1 MNDTQFIE
9 GLKQVPDEVLSKIML
24 SMPWQYDVD
33 TNTARDPDGFDHPF
47 AAGKEDSGNTREF
60 LQKVCWNKFQQNPQ
74 INTAVRGLVGR
85 LTGDGFETSSSIYK
99 IQREIEG
106 VELDP
111 RNRLY
116 NFWPKYVGRSVIE
129 GELFLSVTL
138 HSDGFTEI
146 DYIDPSTIGDGGTE
160 DSGII
165 FHPRKTLMP
174 LFYNIALDGG
184 KKEQVPS
191 IFIARYPELIGVAK
205 SSKEFKPS
213 LQEKSRKKIYQPFRG
228 YFRFIVSWDKGFVT
242 RRAISYLR
250 TTIQW
255 LNHYED
261 LKKYEIDHKKS
272 SGAYAWVFSFDDVVS
287 FRLWLSLSDEDR
299 KKTAVMQKMTPGS
312 RLFLPPGMT
321 LEAKNP
327 SLTAIRDQDTDIL
340 QMVVSGLNEG
350 SDVTTGTPSGSFSS
364 VKATR
369 GPMSDRISDEIAYFR
384 RFLQYDFWG
393 SIFFL
398 KSTINKFPA
407 TFKVTE
413 AIDYKIISKV
423 VPADKEKGEDFAET
437 KYHSEPIFEE
447 VDRRPEELI
456 DISFPVSETTDYE
469 GRARAFLGVKH
480 GPIAETLG
488 VPNEDVCKKLGGG
501 NYRRM
506 RLRKATEDRMFPK
519 LIYNVD
525 AESLQEKVEA
535 EPPKDRK
542 TDTKKTDTKKGG
554 KDNG

>member
-1 MNDTQFIE
+1 MDQTQFVE
-9 GLKQVPDEVLSKIML
+9 GLKQVPDEVLSKIMF
-24 SMPWQYDVD
+24 SMPWQYDVE
-33 TNTARDPDGFDHPF
+33 TATTRDPDGFDSPF
-47 AAGKEDSGNTREF
+47 ITGKEDTGNTREL

-85 LTGDGFETSSSIYK
+85 LAGEGFESSSSVYK
-99 IQREIEG
+99 IQREIENI
-106 VELDP
+106 EQDP

-116 NFWPKYVGRSVIE
+116 NFWPKYVGRSIIE
-129 GELFLSVTL
+129 GELFQSLTL
-138 HSDGFTEI
+138 HTDGFVEV
-146 DYIDPSTIGDGGTE
+146 DFIDPSTIGDGGTE
-160 DSGII
+160 DTGII
-165 FHPRKTLMP
+165 FHPKKTLMP
-174 LFYNIALDGG
+174 LFYNIKIDGG
-184 KKEQVPS
+184 DKEQVPS
-191 IFIARYPELIGVAK
+191 IFIARYPELISVAK
-205 SSKEFKPS
+205 ESKEFKPK
-213 LQEKSRKKIYQPFRG
+213 LQNRSRKNAYQPFRG

-272 SGAYAWVFSFDDVVS
+272 SGAYAWVFTFEDVVA
-287 FRLWLSLSDEDR
+287 FRLWLSLSDDDR

-312 RLFLPPGMT
+312 RLFLPPGMS

-327 SLTAIRDQDTDIL
+327 SLTAIREQDTDIL
-340 QMVVSGLNEG
+340 QMVTSGLNES

-364 VKATR
+364 IKATR
-369 GPMSDRISDEIAYFR
+369 APMTDRVSDEIAYFR
-384 RFLQYDFWG
+384 RFLIHDFWG

-398 KSTINKFPA
+398 KSAINKFPA

-413 AIDYKIISKV
+413 AVDFKVTSKSV
-423 VPADKEKGEDFAET
+423 KEPEEDFAEI
-437 KYHSEPIFEE
+437 KYHSEPVFEE
-447 VDRRPEELI
+447 VERRPEELI
-456 DISFPVSETTDYE
+456 DISFPVSETADFE

-501 NYRRM
+501 NYQRL
-506 RLRKATEDRMFPK
+506 RLRKATEDRRYPK
-519 LIYNVD
+519 LVYNVD

-535 EPPKDRK
+535 EPSKDKK
-542 TDTKKTDTKKGG
+542 TDTKKTDTKKKGD
-554 KDNG
+554 KENG